1 MALQGEHG
9 LVDPDARP
17 TKEIIMNHHYNPT
30 SLLVR
35 SAFVAAALTIT
46 VTIGAFI
53 NTLACH
59 YGPGDTQAAQQALAI
74 VARA

>member
-1 MALQGEHG
+1 
-9 LVDPDARP
+9 
-17 TKEIIMNHHYNPT
+17 MNHQYKPT
-30 SLLVR
+30 SLLLR

-53 NTLACH
+53 NTLAYH
-59 YGPGDTQAAQQALAI
+59 YGPGDTQAAQQAPVI

>member
-1 MALQGEHG
+1 
-9 LVDPDARP
+9 
-17 TKEIIMNHHYNPT
+17 MNHQYNPT

-35 SAFVAAALTIT
+35 SAFAAAALTIT

-53 NTLACH
+53 NTLAYH